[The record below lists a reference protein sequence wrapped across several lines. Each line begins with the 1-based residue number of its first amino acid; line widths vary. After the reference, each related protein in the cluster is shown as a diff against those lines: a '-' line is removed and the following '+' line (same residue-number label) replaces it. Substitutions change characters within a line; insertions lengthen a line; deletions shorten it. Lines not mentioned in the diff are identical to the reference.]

1 MRGHRDVARLEV
13 EDHDVNVSETLPT
26 VTDEQIRAL
35 AASAKP
41 YSVAHL
47 RWAPDRSQE
56 GAEAIELEHQRRMV
70 SLRAA
75 GVIAILCPVISDDV
89 AGVAILTRP
98 PESAQAI
105 MAADPCVQAGMMTCE
120 VLPCVS
126 FPGDSLP
133 G

>member
-1 MRGHRDVARLEV
+1 VAAIEV
-13 EDHDVNVSETLPT
+13 DDHDGHVSETIPP
-26 VTDEQIRAL
+26 VTDEQIQTL

-41 YSVAHL
+41 YSLAQL
-47 RWAPDRSQE
+47 RWAPGRYQE
-56 GAEAIELEHQRRMV
+56 GADAIELEHQRRMV

-75 GVIAILCPVISDDV
+75 GVIAILCPVMSEDV
-89 AGVAILTRP
+89 AGVAIMTQQ

-105 MAADPCVQAGMMTCE
+105 MAADPCVKAGMMTCE

>member
-1 MRGHRDVARLEV
+1 VVDGHDGS
-13 EDHDVNVSETLPT
+13 VNETNPTVTVT
-26 VTDEQIRAL
+26 VTDEEIQAL

-41 YSVAHL
+41 YSLVQL
-47 RWAPDRSQE
+47 SWSPDRHQQ
-56 GAEAIELEHQRRMV
+56 GGEAIELEHQRRMV

-75 GVIAILCPVISDDV
+75 GVIAILCPVLSDDV
-89 AGVAILTRP
+89 AGVAIMTQP

-120 VLPCVS
+120 VLPCLS